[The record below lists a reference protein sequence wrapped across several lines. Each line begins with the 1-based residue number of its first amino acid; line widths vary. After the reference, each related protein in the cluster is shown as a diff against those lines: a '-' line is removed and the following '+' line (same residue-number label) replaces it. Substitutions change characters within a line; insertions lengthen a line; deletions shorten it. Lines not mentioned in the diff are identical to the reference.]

1 MNEKDK
7 VAVCSRSF
15 SKNEVLREDLL
26 SKYKHVKF
34 NDEGIEL
41 IDDVLVDYLRGYSK
55 IIVGLEK
62 ITADVIGQLP
72 ELRVVSKYGVGTDM
86 IDMNALRENN
96 ISLGWKGGVNKRA
109 VSELALCFAIATL
122 RYVPEAYISTR
133 NGSFNQYKGN
143 LLTGKTFGIIGYGHI
158 GIDLVN
164 LLEPFDCEILVY
176 DIFDIE
182 LNSENQKIKQV
193 SLDELMSQA
202 DLVSL
207 HIPLNLETKNMIDEN
222 KLSLMKENSVLINL
236 SRGGLVD
243 ENALKLALQ
252 KKSIHGAAFDVFCV
266 CCRKQNPCVR

>member
-1 MNEKDK
+1 MNETDK

-26 SKYKHVKF
+26 SKYKNVKF

-41 IDDVLVDYLRGYSK
+41 IDDVLIDYLKGYSK
-55 IIVGLEK
+55 IIIGLEK
-62 ITADVIGQLP
+62 ITANVINQLP
-72 ELRVVSKYGVGTDM
+72 ELSVVSKYGVGTDM

-122 RYVPEAYISTR
+122 RHVPEAFVNTR

-143 LLTGKTFGIIGYGHI
+143 LLTGKTFGIIGFGHI
-158 GIDLVN
+158 GMDLVS
-164 LLEPFDCEILVY
+164 LLQPFDCEILVY

-182 LNSENQKIKQV
+182 FNFQSQKIKQV
-193 SLDELMSQA
+193 SLDKLLSQS

-207 HIPLNLETKNMIDEN
+207 SCFCN
-222 KLSLMKENSVLINL
+222 
-236 SRGGLVD
+236 
-243 ENALKLALQ
+243 
-252 KKSIHGAAFDVFCV
+252 DV
-266 CCRKQNPCVR
+266 